1 MSRILRRPM
10 FRGGGTVDSYGKGI
24 TAPLVP
30 GYMGGGQIGG
40 GIIYGKPMADG
51 RFGFEKPI
59 IPNFTMPNSILTNVE
74 KSLGGGSG
82 ITTGSE
88 LLRAANKKLRSDD
101 AYKIPAGVAIKET
114 ETTTEDTEESKPI
127 DTTSFEDQIGI
138 FPEDQDLL
146 TTTTTNEAGEQVY
159 DFSPEMSLE
168 AKAKLNLISATEYAD
183 LKKKE
188 DAAKLQKRLDAE
200 GAGAVP
206 GKGGGADL
214 MEESTAIED
223 PKLPGEKELEEGTQ
237 ISAKDAIAEN
247 QKLFAEL
254 LGADKARGQDIGDML
269 LRFSG
274 SGGNTLGEKFQ
285 NYTRAESAAGPSRS
299 EKIKQ
304 TAAGLAINDYVAGKR
319 SKEQIEALK
328 TKIDY
333 TQGVKDA
340 SVKLSAS
347 DDLSLAKAKASKLTD
362 KGINSD
368 ETTKALIQTKL
379 GTGVPVFRAQIK
391 LKAIFKKADKLKPG
405 YNLVDNEGV
414 TTIVFY
420 DGTNQ
425 PQVKGTIDE
434 FWSS

>member
-10 FRGGGTVDSYGKGI
+10 FRGGGKVDSYGTGI
-24 TAPLVP
+24 AAPLVP

-40 GIIYGKPMADG
+40 GIIYGQPMADG
-51 RFGFEKPI
+51 RFGFQAPVMFNAAEM
-59 IPNFTMPNSILTNVE
+59 TMPASGSIT
-74 KSLGGGSG
+74 SG
-82 ITTGSE
+82 LE
-88 LLRAANKKLRSDD
+88 LLAKNKALRDGNVPM
-101 AYKIPAGVAIKET
+101 IPVNVAGVKDKKQDDKDANQDSKST
-114 ETTTEDTEESKPI
+114 VYDPNED
-127 DTTSFEDQIGI
+127 IGYNL
-138 FPEDQDLL
+138 FGELD
-146 TTTTTNEAGEQVY
+146 TTTTV
-159 DFSPEMSLE
+159 
-168 AKAKLNLISATEYAD
+168 K
-183 LKKKE
+183 
-188 DAAKLQKRLDAE
+188 
-200 GAGAVP
+200 VP
-206 GKGGGADL
+206 DGKGGFEEKVVFAESEGPSPLVELNLGLIDRKQYEKKIRENKYKENEGKGRVFEGDELMIGDPRADTSAVKIGDGVDGGDGGDNI
-214 MEESTAIED
+214 EE
-223 PKLPGEKELEEGTQ
+223 KVEL
-237 ISAKDAIAEN
+237 SAKDAIAEN

-254 LGADKARGQDIGDML
+254 LGADKARGQDISDML

-274 SGGNTLGEKFQ
+274 SGGDTIGEKFQ
-285 NYTRAESAAGPSRS
+285 NYVRAESAAGPSRS

-340 SVKLSAS
+340 SVQLSAN

-391 LKAIFKKADKLKPG
+391 LKDIVKKADKLKPG

>member
-10 FRGGGTVDSYGKGI
+10 FRGGGTVDSYGTGI

-40 GIIYGKPMADG
+40 GIVYGKPMADG
-51 RFGFEKPI
+51 RFGFQAPV
-59 IPNFTMPNSILTNVE
+59 IPNLTMPNNILTNVE
-74 KSLGGGSG
+74 KSLGTGTG

-88 LLRAANKKLRSDD
+88 LLRAANQKLRGDN
-101 AYKIPAGVAIKET
+101 AYTLPPGVAMKET
-114 ETTTEDTEESKPI
+114 ETTTETEEAQPVGDI
-127 DTTSFEDQIGI
+127 DIGDADNLFGEKETITTDSEGNQTYDIAEPSPDVLVNLPEFLGGI
-138 FPEDQDLL
+138 TREERDRR
-146 TTTTTNEAGEQVY
+146 N
-159 DFSPEMSLE
+159 
-168 AKAKLNLISATEYAD
+168 
-183 LKKKE
+183 KKIEIDKI
-188 DAAKLQKRLDAE
+188 QKRLDAE
-200 GAGAVP
+200 SDGIT

-223 PKLPGEKELEEGTQ
+223 PKLLGEKELEEGTQ

-285 NYTRAESAAGPSRS
+285 NYVKAESAAGPSRS

-340 SVKLSAS
+340 SVQLSAS

-391 LKAIFKKADKLKPG
+391 LKDIVKKADKLKPG